1 MRRIAVLRYLVTHA
15 GAQLEFSPITQLG
28 VEFYFDDIQ
37 DVSEIAPMIRQIAGG
52 IFDQADAQIADREGA
67 PGGLPR
73 LAGMHGRG
81 NAGPVRHRERQRR
94 DFHLV
99 TPGSATWTRRIWSG
113 PNRSRPRRAGH
124 RLLRARRSRP
134 RTA

>member
-1 MRRIAVLRYLVTHA
+1 MRRIAVLGYLVTHA

-28 VEFYFDDIQ
+28 VEDRQ
-37 DVSEIAPMIRQIAGG
+37 DVSEIAPMIRQIAGA
-52 IFDQADAQIADREGA
+52 IFDQADTQIADREGA

-81 NAGPVRHRERQRR
+81 NAGPVRHRERPRR

-99 TPGSATWTRRIWSG
+99 TPGSATWTRQIWSG